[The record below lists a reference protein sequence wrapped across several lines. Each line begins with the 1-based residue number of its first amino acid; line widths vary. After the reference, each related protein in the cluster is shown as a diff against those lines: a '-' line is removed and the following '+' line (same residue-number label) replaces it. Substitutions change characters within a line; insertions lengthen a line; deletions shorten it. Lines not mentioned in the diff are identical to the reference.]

1 SQGSMS
7 RIISV
12 YSQALQRLGI
22 TLNYRLVDFALYQQ
36 RMDTFDFDMTTI
48 RYGGSTSPGNE
59 LFDRFGSRAASVQ
72 GSDNVWGLR
81 DPAVDALIERVVAAT
96 SMQAL
101 QTACRALDRVLV
113 CGWYSVPQ
121 WYSDTFRVAI
131 TAHKFSWPKTL
142 PLYYQPEGWAVQ
154 CWWADAKPASGAP
167 T

>member
-1 SQGSMS
+1 
-7 RIISV
+7 
-12 YSQALQRLGI
+12 
-22 TLNYRLVDFALYQQ
+22 
-36 RMDTFDFDMTTI
+36 MDTFDFDMTTI

-131 TAHKFSWPKTL
+131 AAHKFSWPKTL